1 MNIQGFYTGREFDA
15 DTFFG
20 AHPYEGGTHFAVWAP
35 SARDVKVITSGLSD
49 GSWAEWQMH
58 RSCSGCWEADAAG
71 VMRGTCY
78 QYRVCGADGSVVD
91 HCDPYGTAMTLR
103 PDGRS
108 IVWGAPT
115 CQWTDSAWMAKRSKN
130 FDAPLNIYEAQAGSW
145 RCKEDGT
152 PYTYSELAKQLP
164 AYLKENGYTHLELM
178 PLSEYPFDGS
188 WGYQT
193 TGFFAPTSRYGT
205 PDELCTLID
214 ACHAADIGVIFDFVP
229 VHFAVDEYGL
239 KHFDGTAL
247 YEYPAAAVGE
257 SEWGSC
263 NFMHSR
269 GEIRCFLQSA
279 ADYWLRTFH
288 ADGLRMD
295 AVSRLIYWQGDPAR
309 GVNGSTLEFLK
320 NMNQGLQQRHPTAML
335 IAEDSTNFEK
345 VTAPVEYGGL
355 GFDYKWDLGWMNDTL
370 DYFKKTPE
378 ERKSNL
384 GKLTFS
390 MMYFCREHYIL
401 PFSHDENVH
410 GKATILQKM
419 YGEYEDKFPQGRA
432 LYLYMA
438 IHPGK
443 MLDFMGNEFGQ
454 LREYDESR
462 EQDWLLLDYT
472 VPDDVALVVAFGLH
486 QSRVVGVDVPA
497 GGLFLGKVHRGAL
510 DRQFAAGGHAVLVS
524 FQIGVGV
531 HADAVAQGRAA
542 AVAVQ
547 VKVAVVGNVADGGS
561 IGGGAVTDHQAL
573 FHQAVLDLQIKVA
586 GESVGAGG
594 LWAVIVTLSV
604 SPRVTS
610 AVNRAW
616 LKPCRPLCRQLPA
629 LLGVTWTIS
638 SYRGNWRRQCGW
650 QSGPRQRPC
659 CRCSVRNPG
668 QWGSPAPRRWGCPCG
683 PAQ

>member
-1 MNIQGFYTGREFDA
+1 MNYSFNEARPALEVFHTGDSVRAYDFL
-15 DTFFG
+15 G
-20 AHPYEGGTHFAVWAP
+20 AHLVNRNDKNGVVFRVWAP
-35 SARDVKVITSGLSD
+35 TARSVSVAGDFNNWNNEANYMYNIGYGVWEVFVEGVKQFCTYKYCIESEYGDRL
-49 GSWAEWQMH
+49 MK
-58 RSCSGCWEADAAG
+58 ADPYAFHAQTRPG
-71 VMRGTCY
+71 
-78 QYRVCGADGSVVD
+78 QASVVYD
-91 HCDPYGTAMTLR
+91 IESY
-103 PDGRS
+103 S
-108 IVWGAPT
+108 WN
-115 CQWTDSAWMAKRSKN
+115 DSEWFNKRKENNISSS
-130 FDAPLNIYEAQAGSW
+130 PMNIYEIHAGSW
-145 RCKEDGT
+145 RKYPDGNFFN
-152 PYTYSELAKQLP
+152 YQKLADELIP
-164 AYLKENGYTHLELM
+164 YLKEMHYTHIQLM
-178 PLSEYPFDGS
+178 PIMEYPYDGS
-188 WGYQT
+188 WGYQVS
-193 TGFFAPTSRYGT
+193 GYFAPTSRYGT

-345 VTAPVEYGGL
+345 VTAPVEHGGL

-390 MMYFCREHYIL
+390 MMYFWREHYIL

-462 EQDWLLLDYT
+462 EQDWLLLDYPIHEAFANYRRT
-472 VPDDVALVVAFGLH
+472 LNELYRKYDAFWSGEYNPDHFLWLDCDHPELDACAILRKGHCARRRRPVA
-486 QSRVVGVDVPA
+486 
-497 GGLFLGKVHRGAL
+497 AL
-510 DRQFAAGGHAVLVS
+510 
-524 FQIGVGV
+524 
-531 HADAVAQGRAA
+531 
-542 AVAVQ
+542 
-547 VKVAVVGNVADGGS
+547 
-561 IGGGAVTDHQAL
+561 
-573 FHQAVLDLQIKVA
+573 
-586 GESVGAGG
+586 
-594 LWAVIVTLSV
+594 
-604 SPRVTS
+604 
-610 AVNRAW
+610 
-616 LKPCRPLCRQLPA
+616 
-629 LLGVTWTIS
+629 
-638 SYRGNWRRQCGW
+638 
-650 QSGPRQRPC
+650 
-659 CRCSVRNPG
+659 
-668 QWGSPAPRRWGCPCG
+668 
-683 PAQ
+683 

>member
-1 MNIQGFYTGREFDA
+1 MNYPVIPRTFFSGDCFDA
-15 DTFFG
+15 YRILG
-20 AHPYEGGTHFAVWAP
+20 AHPCTDPNGAEGWRFAVWAP
-35 SARDVKVITSGLSD
+35 GATAVEVCGGFDGWERGVPMEKADTGVWSAFVPGL
-49 GSWAEWQMH
+49 AE
-58 RSCSGCWEADAAG
+58 GDL
-71 VMRGTCY
+71 Y
-78 QYRVCGADGSVVD
+78 KYRVHGADGSVVMRS
-91 HCDPYGTAMTLR
+91 DPYAFSTELRPGTASRLVKL
-103 PDGRS
+103 DFHFD
-108 IVWGAPT
+108 
-115 CQWTDSAWMAKRSKN
+115 DSAWMERRDKCRN
-130 FDAPLNIYEAQAGSW
+130 RPLNIYELHAGSW
-145 RCKEDGT
+145 KHKPGATRPDGSDGW
-152 PYTYSELAKQLP
+152 YNYEELARELIPWLLEHHFTHVELLP
-164 AYLKENGYTHLELM
+164 LAEH
-178 PLSEYPFDGS
+178 PFDGS

-390 MMYFCREHYIL
+390 MMYFWREHYIL

-462 EQDWLLLDYT
+462 EQDWLLLDYPIHEAFANYRRTLNELYRKYDAFWSGEYNPDHFLWLDCDHPELDACAILRKGQEAT
-472 VPDDVALVVAFGLH
+472 V
-486 QSRVVGVDVPA
+486 
-497 GGLFLGKVHRGAL
+497 
-510 DRQFAAGGHAVLVS
+510 FAAFNFGDTELKDYELTLPGKGKITPLLNSDWDCFGGRTARPKALRSKTTTGSVKLTLAPYSAQLYRFEPAVE
-524 FQIGVGV
+524 
-531 HADAVAQGRAA
+531 
-542 AVAVQ
+542 
-547 VKVAVVGNVADGGS
+547 KE
-561 IGGGAVTDHQAL
+561 T
-573 FHQAVLDLQIKVA
+573 K
-586 GESVGAGG
+586 
-594 LWAVIVTLSV
+594 
-604 SPRVTS
+604 
-610 AVNRAW
+610 
-616 LKPCRPLCRQLPA
+616 
-629 LLGVTWTIS
+629 
-638 SYRGNWRRQCGW
+638 
-650 QSGPRQRPC
+650 
-659 CRCSVRNPG
+659 
-668 QWGSPAPRRWGCPCG
+668 
-683 PAQ
+683 

>member
-1 MNIQGFYTGREFDA
+1 MTVIGITGGTGAGKTTALDTVREMGGGFDGWERGVPMEKA
-15 DTFFG
+15 DTGVWSAFIPG
-20 AHPYEGGTHFAVWAP
+20 LAEG
-35 SARDVKVITSGLSD
+35 DLYK
-49 GSWAEWQMH
+49 
-58 RSCSGCWEADAAG
+58 
-71 VMRGTCY
+71 
-78 QYRVCGADGSVVD
+78 YRVHGADGSTVMRS
-91 HCDPYGTAMTLR
+91 DPYAFATELRPGTASKLTKL
-103 PDGRS
+103 DF
-108 IVWGAPT
+108 T
-115 CQWTDSAWMAKRSKN
+115 FDDTAWMERRDKCRN
-130 FDAPLNIYEAQAGSW
+130 RPLNIYELHAGSW
-145 RCKEDGT
+145 KHKPGTTRPDGSDGW
-152 PYTYSELAKQLP
+152 YNYEELARELIPWLLEHHFTHVELLP
-164 AYLKENGYTHLELM
+164 LAEH
-178 PLSEYPFDGS
+178 PFDGS

-390 MMYFCREHYIL
+390 MMYFWREHYIL

-462 EQDWLLLDYT
+462 EQDWLLLDYPIHEAFANYRRTLNELYRKYDAFWSGEYNPDHFLWLDCDHPELDACAILRKGQEAT
-472 VPDDVALVVAFGLH
+472 VFATFNFGDTELKGYELTLPGKGKITPLLNSDWNCFGGRTARPKALRSKTTTGSVKLTLAPYSAQLYRFE
-486 QSRVVGVDVPA
+486 PA
-497 GGLFLGKVHRGAL
+497 VEKET
-510 DRQFAAGGHAVLVS
+510 
-524 FQIGVGV
+524 
-531 HADAVAQGRAA
+531 
-542 AVAVQ
+542 
-547 VKVAVVGNVADGGS
+547 K
-561 IGGGAVTDHQAL
+561 
-573 FHQAVLDLQIKVA
+573 
-586 GESVGAGG
+586 
-594 LWAVIVTLSV
+594 
-604 SPRVTS
+604 
-610 AVNRAW
+610 
-616 LKPCRPLCRQLPA
+616 
-629 LLGVTWTIS
+629 
-638 SYRGNWRRQCGW
+638 
-650 QSGPRQRPC
+650 
-659 CRCSVRNPG
+659 
-668 QWGSPAPRRWGCPCG
+668 
-683 PAQ
+683 